1 MTNSSFPDDA
11 NTWNKRFEGDG
22 YVFGIEPN
30 AYLRENAAHWRPGSR
45 LLCVADGEGRNSV
58 WLASQGMLVDAF
70 DISEVGVAKARKLAA
85 TTGVSVEFSVSDCD
99 RWSWPTETYDGVAA
113 IFVQFADP
121 TMRERLFANVI
132 RSLKVGGVL
141 VLQGYSPKQ
150 LEYKTGGP
158 SLLSHLYTEAMLR
171 AAFASTEIL
180 ELRGYDADL
189 NEGTRHRGKS
199 ALVGLVARR
208 TYAIQARGARDL

>member
-1 MTNSSFPDDA
+1 MTNPSFPDDVI
-11 NTWNKRFEGDG
+11 TWNKRFEAKD

-30 AYLRENAAHWRPGSR
+30 EYLRVHAAQWPSR
-45 LLCVADGEGRNSV
+45 SRVLCVADGEGRNSV
-58 WLASQGMLVDAF
+58 WLAGQGICVDAF

-99 RWSWPTETYDGVAA
+99 GWPWPIETYDGVAA

-121 TMRERLFANVI
+121 SMRERLFANMI
-132 RSLKVGGVL
+132 RSLKRGGIL
-141 VLQGYSPKQ
+141 VLQGYTPKQ

-158 SLLSHLYTEAMLR
+158 SLLSHLYTEEMLR

-180 ELRGYDADL
+180 ELRAYDADL
-189 NEGTRHRGKS
+189 TEGTRHRGRS

-208 TYAIQARGARDL
+208 I

>member
-1 MTNSSFPDDA
+1 MNNPSFPDDA
-11 NTWNKRFEGDG
+11 STWNKRFAGEG
-22 YVFGIEPN
+22 YVFGTEPN
-30 AYLRENAAHWRPGSR
+30 AYLREQAFRWRPGSQ

-58 WLASQGMLVDAF
+58 WLAAQGMVVDAF

-85 TTGVSVEFSVSDCD
+85 LSGVSVEYSVADCD
-99 RWSWPTETYDGVAA
+99 SWPWPTDTYDGIAA

-132 RSLKVGGVL
+132 RSLKVGGLL

-158 SLLSHLYTEAMLR
+158 SLLSHLYTEEMLR
-171 AAFASTEIL
+171 TAFASTELL
-180 ELRGYDADL
+180 ELRAYDADL
-189 NEGTRHRGKS
+189 TEGTRHRGRS
-199 ALVGLVARR
+199 ALIGLVARR
-208 TYAIQARGARDL
+208 IQSI

>member
-1 MTNSSFPDDA
+1 MTNPSFPDDA
-11 NTWNKRFEGDG
+11 STWNKRFEGEG
-22 YVFGIEPN
+22 YVFGTEPN
-30 AYLRENAAHWRPGSR
+30 AYLREQTFRWRPGSQ

-58 WLASQGMLVDAF
+58 WLAAQGMLVDAF

-85 TTGVSVEFSVSDCD
+85 MSGVSVEYSVADCD
-99 RWSWPTETYDGVAA
+99 SWPWPTDTYDGVAA

-132 RSLKVGGVL
+132 RSLKVGGLL

-158 SLLSHLYTEAMLR
+158 SLLSHLYTEEMLR
-171 AAFASTEIL
+171 TAFASTEIL
-180 ELRGYDADL
+180 ELRAYDADL
-189 NEGTRHRGKS
+189 AEGARHRGRS
-199 ALVGLVARR
+199 ALIGMVARR
-208 TYAIQARGARDL
+208 I

>member
-1 MTNSSFPDDA
+1 MTNASFPDDA
-11 NTWNKRFEGDG
+11 STWNKRFEGED
-22 YVFGIEPN
+22 YVFGTEPN

-58 WLASQGMLVDAF
+58 WLAAQGMFVDAF
-70 DISEVGVAKARKLAA
+70 DISEVGVAKAQKLAA
-85 TTGVSVEFSVSDCD
+85 VSGVSVDYSVAECD
-99 RWSWPTETYDGVAA
+99 GWPWPSGAYDGVAA

-121 TMRERLFANVI
+121 AMRQRMFANIV

-158 SLLSHLYTEAMLR
+158 SLLSHLYTEEMLR
-171 AAFASTEIL
+171 TAFAATDIL
-180 ELRGYDADL
+180 ELRAYDTDL
-189 NEGTRHRGKS
+189 TEGTRHRGRS
-199 ALVGLVARR
+199 ALIGMVARR
-208 TYAIQARGARDL
+208 T